1 MSRSAWAAIAILV
14 VAAPV
19 EAGDAEGRAPRGLA
33 GESLLGS
40 GVFGSDGSWVTRRDE
55 TDLARFFGNALGEW
69 GNSRFSI
76 PLVHE
81 QWRRD
86 AQRSLAVN
94 ALAIQWEHSLN
105 SDNLM
110 SLSARYGDRVATDT
124 EQRVASGTAAVLSWS
139 GLVGND
145 SRLTG
150 RLFVGDE
157 DARDP
162 NLGYAARRYVGLEL
176 EGRYSLWR
184 DHAPFAGF
192 AWQRN
197 DYQPLDHNGGAYHG
211 ALRSSSRSWLAAG
224 WSWQIESNWDL
235 RAEANYRV
243 LDEVFDAPDTDRT
256 QFFFSTRYGFR

>member
-1 MSRSAWAAIAILV
+1 MSRPIWAAIAIL
-14 VAAPV
+14 AISAPV
-19 EAGDAEGRAPRGLA
+19 EAGDAEGFAPRGLA
-33 GESLLGS
+33 GESLLQS
-40 GVFGSDGSWVTRRDE
+40 GADGTWVGRRDE
-55 TDLARFFGNALGEW
+55 VDLARFFGSALREW
-69 GNSRFSI
+69 GSNRFSI
-76 PLVHE
+76 PVSRE

-86 AQRSLAVN
+86 SQRSLAVN

-105 SDNLM
+105 PDHLLSV
-110 SLSARYGDRVATDT
+110 SARYGDRVASDT
-124 EQRVASGTAAVLSWS
+124 EQRALSGTAAVFSWS
-139 GLVGND
+139 SLFRND

-162 NLGYAARRYVGLEL
+162 SLGYAGRRYVGLEV
-176 EGRYSLWR
+176 EGRYTLWR

-197 DYQPLDHNGGAYHG
+197 DYQPLDANANGGAYHG
-211 ALRSSSRSWLAAG
+211 TLRHSSRSWLAAG

-243 LDEVFDAPDTDRT
+243 LDDVFDAPDADRT